1 MDFFLLALTVFFAG
15 ERLGLLDLTTG
26 VFLLTAFFLT
36 AFLLTALGLV
46 VLELAVVLLA
56 IVLLAIV
63 LLAVF
68 LMSVFLL
75 VALATACLAF
85 VFVEGLAE
93 GLAAWR
99 ICFSYKAM

>member
-26 VFLLTAFFLT
+26 VFLLTAF
-36 AFLLTALGLV
+36 LLTALGLV
-46 VLELAVVLLA
+46 VLGLAVVLLA
-56 IVLLAIV
+56 VV